1 MKLARVFTIAVSAG
15 LLGACTAPSGDR
27 TREVNHPNIEPT
39 NYEPGLHISGH
50 VNVGV
55 VSSF

>member
-1 MKLARVFTIAVSAG
+1 MRVILIVALFA
-15 LLGACTAPSGDR
+15 LGACGGAPSK
-27 TREVNHPNIEPT
+27 REPHQNQVPS

-55 VSSF
+55 VRSF